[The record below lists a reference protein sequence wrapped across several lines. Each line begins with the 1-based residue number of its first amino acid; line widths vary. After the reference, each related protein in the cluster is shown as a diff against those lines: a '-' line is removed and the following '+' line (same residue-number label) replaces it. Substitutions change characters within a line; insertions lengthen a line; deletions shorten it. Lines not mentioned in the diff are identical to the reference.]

1 MPRIGIVV
9 ETTGQ
14 SAQVSTARRGVC
26 EGCSD
31 RSSCSF
37 ENALGQDKPEIV
49 TVQNPIAARPGQT
62 VEFDLL
68 GHTELKVSLLVW
80 IVPLIGLMAGAA
92 LGASLHNRFLLSQDP
107 ATLLGAAIG
116 FIAAFVP
123 VMLIDRLAAGKTKY
137 VPSILKVIDPS
148 SCLDLPRVTNPP
160 D

>member
-1 MPRIGIVV
+1 MPRIGIVIG
-9 ETTGQ
+9 TTGQ
-14 SAQVSTARRGVC
+14 SARVSAPRRGVC

-37 ENALGQDKPEIV
+37 ENALGQDEPEIV
-49 TVQNPIAARPGQT
+49 VVHNPISARAGQT

-80 IVPLIGLMAGAA
+80 IVPLIGLIAGAA
-92 LGASLHNRFLLSQDP
+92 AGASLHEWFSLSQDP
-107 ATLLGAAIG
+107 ATLLGAVIG
-116 FIAAFVP
+116 CVAAFLP
-123 VMLIDRLAAGKTKY
+123 VMLFDRMAAGKTKY

-148 SCLDLPRVTNPP
+148 SCPDLPRVTDPP